1 MSQWNFEHHVS
12 ALIVASPGRMR
23 DGLKALLRN
32 VPRIKTIFQANDSAS
47 SLQILAQQHPAL
59 VLLDSKIIH
68 TDIRMTLKRIKA
80 VSPQTRCIV
89 LADTFEH
96 QWMAR
101 VAGADSVLLAG
112 YSAEMLFATVEGILS
127 WPETQAENTN
137 RRRLDKT
144 IPANERCLEEVK
156 PLRRPSG
163 WIKERKS
170 DSR

>member
-1 MSQWNFEHHVS
+1 MPIN
-12 ALIVASPGRMR
+12 
-23 DGLKALLRN
+23 N
-32 VPRIKTIFQANDSAS
+32 
-47 SLQILAQQHPAL
+47 
-59 VLLDSKIIH
+59 LLDLARRLEGKQNIPATLAAPANPFTVGNQQSFWVSNVDTNDNFQIDATLQYI
-68 TDIRMTLKRIKA
+68 TDHVYFWIEDGVNFRASDLK
-80 VSPQTRCIV
+80 S

-156 PLRRPSG
+156 P
-163 WIKERKS
+163 
-170 DSR
+170 